1 MNVDVVDPKNADA
14 SADGPNVDTV
24 LGCQS
29 ERAGQDRSDEMIDE
43 WGRQSFPAS
52 DPPSNW

>member
-1 MNVDVVDPKNADA
+1 MIVEPFDPKNADVDLDTTGTSTVRDLQFEQ
-14 SADGPNVDTV
+14 SA
-24 LGCQS
+24 
-29 ERAGQDRSDEMIDE
+29 RDRSDEMIDE